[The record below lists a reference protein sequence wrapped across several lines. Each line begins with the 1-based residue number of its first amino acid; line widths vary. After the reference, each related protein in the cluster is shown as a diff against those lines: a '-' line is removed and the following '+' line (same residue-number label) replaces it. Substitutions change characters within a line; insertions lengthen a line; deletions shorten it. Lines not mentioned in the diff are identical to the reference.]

1 MPITNVNGLFVHE
14 LSEIYDAEHRFLE
27 GQAVL
32 VNKAADYELQ
42 KAIRNHIEQT
52 RQHIRNLEQV
62 FGELGEEPRRETN
75 EVARGLVS
83 EAQEGIQ
90 EAQSDALRD
99 CVINAAV
106 IKVEHFEMGSYRGL
120 VTGARLMERPM
131 LVDVLEANMQQEEE
145 AAQIAEQSVELL
157 LQKAMQA
164 EEQEGSMTDK
174 LKEVKDRFTGQ

>member
-1 MPITNVNGLFVHE
+1 MAQSKMPMKTPQDLFVHE
-14 LSEIYDAEHRFLE
+14 LSDMLSAEQIIAKMLGE
-27 GQAVL
+27 AQGMVQDPQV
-32 VNKAADYELQ
+32 KQGLQ
-42 KAIRNHIEQT
+42 QHEQET
-52 RQHIRNLEQV
+52 QQHIRNLEQV
-62 FGELGEEPRRETN
+62 FGELGEEPRRDTN

-131 LVDVLEANMQQEEE
+131 IVDVLEANMQQEEE
-145 AAQIAEQSVELL
+145 TAQIAEQSAPEL
-157 LQKAMQA
+157 LQKVM
-164 EEQEGSMTDK
+164 
-174 LKEVKDRFTGQ
+174 